1 MLAAIANP
9 TQAQLQAM
17 IVATAQQY
25 GVDPSLA
32 LAIAQTESSFNPSAV
47 SKQNSN
53 GTQDFGL
60 MQINSANFAALGLNS
75 STALDPQANLNAAMS
90 LLAQYTNQYGDNPQ
104 LIAWAYNAG
113 PGSVASGSVP
123 ASTSGYISTVLANQ
137 QNFAGYSDSSADSSS
152 PADTLSLSDALDTGA
167 TDSSSGEISITG
179 IAMTPALLAGGVG
192 LLALLIVIS
201 RR

>member
-1 MLAAIANP
+1 MATQNP

-60 MQINSANFAALGLNS
+60 MQINSANFASLGLTS
-75 STALDPQANLNAAMS
+75 STALDPQANLNAAMT

-152 PADTLSLSDALDTGA
+152 PADNTLSLSDALDTGA
-167 TDSSSGEISITG
+167 TDSSGEISIAG